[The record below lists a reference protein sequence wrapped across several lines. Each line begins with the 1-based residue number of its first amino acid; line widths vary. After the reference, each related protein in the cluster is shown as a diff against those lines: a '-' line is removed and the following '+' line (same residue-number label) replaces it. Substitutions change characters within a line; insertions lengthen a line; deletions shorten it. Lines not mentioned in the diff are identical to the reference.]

1 MSNGD
6 FVKGY
11 LCIGTYYVASIP
23 STGHYLKRL
32 RASIGQIWHILTF
45 LSVLFIL
52 RLSRPIFSYLHAAAV
67 NTKFIPQ
74 KLMSNFL
81 MHYYL
86 KLCSIFVG

>member
-52 RLSRPIFSYLHAAAV
+52 RLRLSRPIFSYHHAAAV
-67 NTKFIPQ
+67 NTKFISQ
-74 KLMSNFL
+74 KLISKNF
-81 MHYYL
+81 
-86 KLCSIFVG
+86 

>member
-45 LSVLFIL
+45 LSVLFRL
-52 RLSRPIFSYLHAAAV
+52 RRPIFSYLLAAAV
-67 NTKFIPQ
+67 NTKFISQ
-74 KLMSNFL
+74 KL
-81 MHYYL
+81 
-86 KLCSIFVG
+86 I

>member
-45 LSVLFIL
+45 LSVLF
-52 RLSRPIFSYLHAAAV
+52 RLLRPIFSYLLAAAV
-67 NTKFIPQ
+67 ISHISEIYIKFFDAFYH
-74 KLMSNFL
+74 LR
-81 MHYYL
+81 
-86 KLCSIFVG
+86 LCLISVG

>member
-67 NTKFIPQ
+67 NTKFISQ
-74 KLMSNFL
+74 KLISKNF
-81 MHYYL
+81 
-86 KLCSIFVG
+86 